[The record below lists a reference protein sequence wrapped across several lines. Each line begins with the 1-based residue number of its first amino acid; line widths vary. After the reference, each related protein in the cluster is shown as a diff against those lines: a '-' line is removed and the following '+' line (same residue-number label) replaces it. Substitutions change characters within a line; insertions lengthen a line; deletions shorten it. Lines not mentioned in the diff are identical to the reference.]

1 MPKILLPQ
9 VENSRSRLC
18 KLCGTKKNENM
29 AVWTIPRHCEGDVLT
44 LTVRFMV
51 IGLINKTQT
60 CRRGRESSR
69 CLSSAESS
77 YEWMMLGL
85 KSTYQ
90 TQRGGWKGINRDG
103 AFLTHTHTHTHT
115 PADLPWWG
123 RLEENVCS
131 SMGVCDVLRLAGTQ
145 SRQQRALCSRP
156 DSR

>member
-1 MPKILLPQ
+1 MWD
-9 VENSRSRLC
+9 
-18 KLCGTKKNENM
+18 KKNENM

-115 PADLPWWG
+115 HQQIYRGEVGWRRMCVPLWECVMYCVW
-123 RLEENVCS
+123 
-131 SMGVCDVLRLAGTQ
+131 LAP
-145 SRQQRALCSRP
+145 SP
-156 DSR
+156 DSSERSAAGQTAVNLRPSWDPELLN